1 MMTDLTT
8 PVAATSMDKMHK
20 LRREQEEN
28 GVEPIEES
36 MEATNTAPSANAYP
50 GGGGSGS
57 GPRVSFNRD
66 VHVKR
71 FGG

>member
-1 MMTDLTT
+1 MTDLTT
-8 PVAATSMDKMHK
+8 PVAATSMDKSYN
-20 LRREQEEN
+20 LRHN
-28 GVEPIEES
+28 VEKNEVEAIEEQS
-36 MEATNTAPSANAYP
+36 TKEANNVSSNAYP